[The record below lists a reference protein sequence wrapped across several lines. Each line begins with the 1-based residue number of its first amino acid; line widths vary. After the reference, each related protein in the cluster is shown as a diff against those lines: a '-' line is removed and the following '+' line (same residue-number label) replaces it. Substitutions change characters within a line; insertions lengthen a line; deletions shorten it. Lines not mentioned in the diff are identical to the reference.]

1 MGAHC
6 SYGCDRLIGNVYL
19 RKHKRQMTDTK
30 IEPKE
35 EEEDEKAEEDE
46 EEKGFSVK
54 KQEVKSASEDEKG
67 TFERRGPEQR
77 VKSVPS

>member
-1 MGAHC
+1 M
-6 SYGCDRLIGNVYL
+6 GNVYL
-19 RKHKRQMTDTK
+19 RKHKRQMMDTK

-35 EEEDEKAEEDE
+35 EDDEEAEEEE

-67 TFERRGPEQR
+67 TSERRGPEQR
-77 VKSVPS
+77 VKSFPS